1 MKTKAEYKLLWV
13 KSGAYKT
20 VPFQVW
26 YNRQVDNLV
35 NSWMTYEIISY

>member
-1 MKTKAEYKLLWV
+1 MKTKAEYQIEWV

-26 YNRQVDNLV
+26 YGRQVSKLIQ
-35 NSWMTYEIISY
+35 SWMVKAA